1 MDKIETA
8 LQVSEEILAGI
19 ETDTLS
25 TSAAALRCLRVARLL
40 SDDLAVEWLQYETGG
55 YSRTA
60 DGYIKPRAF
69 EVACMH
75 GRELPQTKN
84 GKRQI
89 FVELPEELE
98 AKIQATQRAMGALTT
113 QGVSVAGEWAVVALS
128 DLQLSVTLQTNAFVE
143 TINESQRHLTI
154 LRGKYYDYAL
164 LVNLELKFSQ
174 RAEEVFHSY
183 RLSVDKRLAK
193 LAPESLRRLD
203 AAYERLTSTNAES
216 WSQAVTSCRRVL
228 QEVANALFT
237 GPKDAYTTKSGK
249 VLDVSGDHYLNRLF
263 ASIDMLAS
271 SSTARRL
278 VGSNALYVVDLV
290 ENLHNM
296 LNRGVHDLDSKLT
309 FEEARASILH
319 TYVLLGDISTL
330 MLNDND
336 DNNS

>member
-1 MDKIETA
+1 M
-8 LQVSEEILAGI
+8 
-19 ETDTLS
+19 
-25 TSAAALRCLRVARLL
+25 
-40 SDDLAVEWLQYETGG
+40 
-55 YSRTA
+55 
-60 DGYIKPRAF
+60 
-69 EVACMH
+69 
-75 GRELPQTKN
+75 
-84 GKRQI
+84 
-89 FVELPEELE
+89 
-98 AKIQATQRAMGALTT
+98 
-113 QGVSVAGEWAVVALS
+113 
-128 DLQLSVTLQTNAFVE
+128 
-143 TINESQRHLTI
+143 
-154 LRGKYYDYAL
+154 RGKYYDYAL

-228 QEVANALFT
+228 QEVANALLT
-237 GPKDAYTTKSGK
+237 EPKDAYTTKSGK
-249 VLDVSGDHYLNRLF
+249 VLDVSGDNYLNRLF

-271 SSTARRL
+271 SSAARRL
-278 VGSNALYVVDLV
+278 VGSNVLYVVDLV